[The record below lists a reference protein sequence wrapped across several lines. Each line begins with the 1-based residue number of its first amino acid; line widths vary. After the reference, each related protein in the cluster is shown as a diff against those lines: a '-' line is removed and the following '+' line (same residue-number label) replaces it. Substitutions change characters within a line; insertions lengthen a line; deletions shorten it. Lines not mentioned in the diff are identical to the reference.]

1 LAILLTQALT
11 GAAAFGTAAP
21 PGGPPQSATS
31 AGFISI
37 VTTQAVTN
45 AGGTVSGSA
54 NGATAAVTVP
64 GGATTN
70 GANVEISTGIPDTIN
85 AAPGNTVVA
94 DFSVALVDQSS
105 GLKMA
110 GPFTPPISLT
120 ITDPSILATDTVVM
134 VTAPGQTTTVSGATV
149 AAGTATVTFTND
161 PNFAVISSAA
171 TATTPT
177 TTPASPASPGSPASP
192 SAATPAISGATS
204 VVTGKPF
211 LGEGLLASL
220 LVLSGLV
227 VFGTIVWRR
236 RRRVA

>member
-1 LAILLTQALT
+1 VLAILLTQALT
-11 GAAAFGTAAP
+11 GAAAFGTVTP

-45 AGGTVSGSA
+45 AGGTVTGSA

-64 GGATTN
+64 TGATTN

-85 AAPGNTVVA
+85 AGPGNTVVA

-105 GLKMA
+105 GVKMA

-120 ITDPSILATDTVVM
+120 ISDPSILATDTVVM

-149 AAGTATVTFTND
+149 AAGSAIVTFAND

-171 TATTPT
+171 PATTPT
-177 TTPASPASPGSPASP
+177 TTPASPASP

-211 LGEGLLASL
+211 LGEGLLAGL